1 MQWRI
6 PVQNELLRHTGIV
19 FTGMLAVHLLNL
31 LFQMAVSR
39 ALPAAE
45 YALLAAF
52 LGLLMIVQHPL
63 TTLTTAL
70 SRYSRLLV
78 QSGRIGDI
86 KRLLIKWLLLTGLP
100 ALALGGVVVVGHR
113 MIMGWLHL
121 DRPEPVLVA
130 GLLLPAL
137 FWAAVLNGAGQGIQI
152 FKWCATAAAGGA
164 LLRLLIG
171 AGLVWF
177 WVPACGWAMLGHGVG
192 LYTVVVLLAIGC
204 YWMLRPNT
212 RSEFPLPH
220 LRQFM
225 AQGLFVQ
232 LAFAVLMTADVILVK
247 HFVPAD
253 TEFAYAATLGRLVVF
268 LPSAIVPALFPKV
281 VAHGTGT
288 ADQQQLFQQAFR
300 WTLAFVVIS
309 VIAVAA
315 LARPLAFMLFGI
327 HDASLYLIRL
337 IQAMAAVMGL
347 TALLNILLHYHLA
360 QRRFTPTWPV
370 VGCAAA
376 YLGASFLFHATAWAI
391 VAAAAITNS
400 VATAVLWYSCCSR
413 AR

>member
-1 MQWRI
+1 MQWRL

-52 LGLLMIVQHPL
+52 LGFLMIVQHPL

-70 SRYSRLLV
+70 SRYSQLLV
-78 QSGRIGDI
+78 QAGRAGDI

-100 ALALGGVVVVGHR
+100 ALALGSFLAAGHR
-113 MIMGWLHL
+113 LVMGWLHL

-130 GLLLPAL
+130 GLILPAL
-137 FWAAVLNGAGQGIQI
+137 FWAAVLNGAGQGLQL
-152 FKWCATAAAGGA
+152 FKWCAAAAASGA
-164 LLRLLIG
+164 LLRLLLG

-192 LYTVVVLLAIGC
+192 LYTAVAVLAIGC
-204 YWMLRPNT
+204 YWTLCRAP
-212 RSEFPLPH
+212 RSQETLPH

-225 AQGLFVQ
+225 AQGLLVQ

-247 HFVPAD
+247 HFVPTD

-268 LPSAIVPALFPKV
+268 LPSAIVPAMFPKV

-288 ADQQQLFQQAFR
+288 TDQERVFQQAFR
-300 WTLAFVVIS
+300 WTLAFVVAS
-309 VIAVAA
+309 VVAVAG
-315 LARPLAFMLFGI
+315 LARPLALILFGI
-327 HDASLYLIRL
+327 NDPSLYLIRL

-360 QRRFTPTWPV
+360 QRRFAPTWPV

-376 YLGASFLFHATAWAI
+376 YLGASFIFHATAWAI
-391 VAAAAITNS
+391 VAAAATTHA
-400 VATAVLWYSCCSR
+400 VATVVLWYSCCSR